1 MKKILRL
8 SILLIVVLVLFQGF
22 SFADE
27 YYTIKKYDVKIDV
40 TESNIYHIKETI
52 DVSFSQPRHGIFRE
66 IPTTLYG
73 YTHEISDIYVYDSL
87 TGMSYNYEINY
98 HGSEIQIKIGDA
110 DIYVDGNQS
119 YLIEYVYNAGD
130 DLIEEYDEFYFNII
144 GTQWNTPI
152 DEVTFQI
159 NMPKGFDSNKLN
171 ITAGEYG
178 STGSDKVDWI
188 VQGESII
195 GSASGLNPYEGVT
208 IALNLEE
215 GYYDDVAKPF
225 SMIWIYLLIAML
237 IGLFGLAIY
246 IRMSNYRR
254 NTIIPILNFY
264 SPKDLNPAEIAYVF
278 NEEQIINKD
287 MSSIIIYWA
296 SKGYL
301 KIYEV
306 EKSGLFGK
314 ESMYFER
321 LVEPSQL
328 GTGYEY
334 HLFKD
339 LFSHGDGNK
348 VTVDELKH
356 EFYQDLESARSLVKD
371 QYKNDKEILENKFQY
386 GIIIASFLVAV
397 LTSVILSIYT
407 RVLLGLTY
415 LWAAVPTLAFLMIF
429 WFVAFVIATRRKR
442 KINKNKFIKILRYV
456 IFIVIFGNVLIGLKT
471 FIARIDFSSVEFGS
485 LTTLMII
492 SLVLYIITVF
502 TISTVKRYSPF
513 GKDLL
518 NNIYGFK
525 NFLETAKLDKLEM
538 LFKDNPEYFYDMLP
552 YVMVFDLTKIWD
564 KTMQSL
570 TLEGPSWYVSSHPFS
585 TYYMMGMFNRSFTE
599 MSAPPKS
606 SSTSSFGGGSVGGG
620 GGGGG
625 GGSW

>member
-8 SILLIVVLVLFQGF
+8 LILLIVVLVLFQGF

-40 TESNIYHIKETI
+40 MENNIYHIKETI
-52 DVSFSQPRHGIFRE
+52 DVSFSQPRHGIFRD

-73 YTHEISDIYVYDSL
+73 YSHEISDIYVYDSL
-87 TGMSYNYEINY
+87 TGMSYNYEVT
-98 HGSEIQIKIGDA
+98 HQGSNVQIKIGDA

-119 YLIEYVYNAGD
+119 YLIEYIYDGGY
-130 DLIEEYDEFYFNII
+130 DLISEYDEFYFNII

-159 NMPKGFDSNKLN
+159 NMPKGFDSNRLN
-171 ITAGEYG
+171 ITVGGYG
-178 STGSDKVDWI
+178 STSSDRVDWT
-188 VQGESII
+188 VQGDSII
-195 GSASGLNPYEGVT
+195 GSASGLNPHEGVT
-208 IALNLEE
+208 VALNLDE
-215 GYYDDVAKPF
+215 GYYQNASKPF
-225 SMIWIYLLIAML
+225 TMIWIYLLIVLL
-237 IGLFGLAIY
+237 IGLLGLAIY
-246 IRMSNYRR
+246 IRMNNYRR

-278 NEEQIINKD
+278 NEEHLTNKD

-306 EKSGLFGK
+306 EKSGLFDK

-321 LVEPSQL
+321 LVEPSKI

-348 VTVDELKH
+348 VTVDDLKY
-356 EFYQDLESARSLVKD
+356 EFYENLEAARSLVRD
-371 QYKNDKEILENKFQY
+371 QYRDDKEILENKFQY
-386 GIIIASFLVAV
+386 GIIIASLLVML
-397 LTSVILSIYT
+397 LTAAILSIYT
-407 RVLLGLTY
+407 KVLFGLTY
-415 LWAAVPTLAFLMIF
+415 LWAALPTVIFLFIF
-429 WFVAFVIATRRKR
+429 WLIAISIATRHKR
-442 KINKNKFIKILRYV
+442 RINRNKLIKILRYAV
-456 IFIVIFGNVLIGLKT
+456 LVVIFGNFFVVLKN
-471 FIARIDFSSVEFGS
+471 FVRDIDFSNIKFGS
-485 LTTLMII
+485 LTTLMIASI
-492 SLVLYIITVF
+492 VLYIITVF
-502 TISTVKRYSPF
+502 AIGKVKRYSPF

-525 NFLETAKLDKLEM
+525 NFLETAKLNKLEM
-538 LFKDNPEYFYDMLP
+538 LFKDNPEYFYDMFP

-570 TLEGPSWYVSSHPFS
+570 TLKGPTWYVSNHPFS